1 MGKNHGMADYSVK
14 LRSKSR
20 RRQGSAP
27 RTGGGQSAHKVSEP
41 VPPAGDKM
49 VLALGMKIHLRAG
62 VVVVA
67 VVDLQDEADE
77 PGKVVSK
84 KQVHERWIELQLSRP
99 FAA

>member
-1 MGKNHGMADYSVK
+1 MCQICARRAVDGRARHREQEEV
-14 LRSKSR
+14 SR
-20 RRQGSAP
+20 L
-27 RTGGGQSAHKVSEP
+27 KVSEP
-41 VPPAGDKM
+41 MPPAGDKM
-49 VLALGMKIHLRAG
+49 VLVLGMKIHLRAG

-84 KQVHERWIELQLSRP
+84 KQVRERWIELQLSRP

>member
-1 MGKNHGMADYSVK
+1 
-14 LRSKSR
+14 
-20 RRQGSAP
+20 
-27 RTGGGQSAHKVSEP
+27 
-41 VPPAGDKM
+41 M
-49 VLALGMKIHLRAG
+49 VLVLGMKIHLRAG

-84 KQVHERWIELQLSRP
+84 KQVRERWIELQLSRP